1 MGQFVPPDRLLYVR
15 GDALFAQRLDLVGL
29 TLVGDPVLVTQPVP
43 VTLAG
48 RAGFSGSNTGVLA
61 HAANVTGA
69 SGVLGSRIPTWVDR
83 SGNEEPLG
91 APARAYSHVR
101 LSPDGTRVAL
111 SASDQQLDVWIWT
124 IARKT
129 LTRLTFDSGEDTNP
143 IWTPDSSRILFQSN
157 LKGSVNLYAVASDGT
172 GKSVQLLDG
181 ATGPR
186 MSAVSPDGKDLI
198 FEEDANIGGGADL
211 RALPLRQGGHARTIV
226 GDSSSQRSA
235 AISPDGRWIA
245 YNSNES
251 GGWEVYVR
259 PYPSVEAGRWQ
270 VSTGG
275 GSQPVWSRDGKELF
289 YVSSDNALMSVPI
302 DARNTWT
309 AGTPLR
315 LQIAPGLV
323 SSQSALAPQGWTYD
337 VSLDGRRFLVLKS
350 AAPEQPEASVRIVV
364 VLNWMREL
372 SGLGSGK

>member
-1 MGQFVPPDRLLYVR
+1 
-15 GDALFAQRLDLVGL
+15 
-29 TLVGDPVLVTQPVP
+29 
-43 VTLAG
+43 
-48 RAGFSGSNTGVLA
+48 
-61 HAANVTGA
+61 
-69 SGVLGSRIPTWVDR
+69 
-83 SGNEEPLG
+83 
-91 APARAYSHVR
+91 
-101 LSPDGTRVAL
+101 
-111 SASDQQLDVWIWT
+111 
-124 IARKT
+124 
-129 LTRLTFDSGEDTNP
+129 
-143 IWTPDSSRILFQSN
+143 
-157 LKGSVNLYAVASDGT
+157 
-172 GKSVQLLDG
+172 
-181 ATGPR
+181 